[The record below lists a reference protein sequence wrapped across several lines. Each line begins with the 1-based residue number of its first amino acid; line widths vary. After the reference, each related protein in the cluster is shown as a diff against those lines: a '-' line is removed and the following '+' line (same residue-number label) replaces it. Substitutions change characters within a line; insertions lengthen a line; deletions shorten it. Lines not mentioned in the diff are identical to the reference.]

1 MTEFYHNLSMLT
13 LNISN
18 DSVQMNF
25 DSIKN
30 LVKNINILIQ
40 YKIFKFK
47 KLKRPD
53 NEIINNDIN
62 NYKYKLIKTPI
73 EKVEESIA
81 QSISNDKKTFQMI
94 LKSQMHWQKT
104 IRNEFEKEEEYFLE
118 ISLPIGSEEF
128 KNFKS
133 NEEEKKKKII

>member
-1 MTEFYHNLSMLT
+1 M
-13 LNISN
+13 
-18 DSVQMNF
+18 
-25 DSIKN
+25 
-30 LVKNINILIQ
+30 
-40 YKIFKFK
+40 
-47 KLKRPD
+47 KRPD

-94 LKSQMHWQKT
+94 LKPQMHWQKT
-104 IRNEFEKEEEYFLE
+104 IRNAFGKEEEYFLE
-118 ISLPIGSEEF
+118 ISLAIGSEDF

-133 NEEEKKKKII
+133 NKEEKKKKIL

>member
-1 MTEFYHNLSMLT
+1 MTEFYHNLSMLA

-94 LKSQMHWQKT
+94 LKSQMH
-104 IRNEFEKEEEYFLE
+104 
-118 ISLPIGSEEF
+118 
-128 KNFKS
+128 
-133 NEEEKKKKII
+133 

>member
-94 LKSQMHWQKT
+94 LKSQMH
-104 IRNEFEKEEEYFLE
+104 
-118 ISLPIGSEEF
+118 
-128 KNFKS
+128 
-133 NEEEKKKKII
+133 